1 MRVVIHGLTKEFMT
15 GQGKIRALAGVDLEV
30 RDREFFG
37 VIGPTGCGKT
47 TLLHIIAG
55 LQQPTSGAVEF
66 VGEKRTQAMVSMVFQ
81 DAALMPWRTV
91 DRNVPLGPEFRGDPK
106 PVYKR
111 VTEFFLEMVRLLDVG
126 SAHPNELSG
135 GMKQKVA
142 IARAL
147 ANDPEVILMDEP
159 FANLDAQTRLL
170 LREELIRIWERDKK
184 TVILVTHNIE
194 EAVMLCDRVAVMSAA
209 PGVVRNVIS
218 VDVRRPRTLKSMSD
232 PDFVRSLERI
242 WDLLRYEVDKA
253 MRENHPSGRPASTKG
268 EERSRKNYFDWW

>member
-15 GQGKIRALAGVDLEV
+15 GKGRVQALGGVDLEV

-55 LQQPTSGAVEF
+55 LEKPTKGSVEF

-81 DAALMPWRTV
+81 DPALMPWRTV
-91 DRNVPLGPEFRGDPK
+91 EGNVPLGPEFRK
-106 PVYKR
+106 QPVPIYKQ
-111 VTEFFLEMVRLLDVG
+111 VTRFWLEMVRLLDFS
-126 SAHPNELSG
+126 SAHPAELSG

-159 FANLDAQTRLL
+159 FASLDAQTRLL
-170 LREELIRIWERDKK
+170 LREELLRIWEKEKK

-194 EAVMLCDRVAVMSAA
+194 EAVMCCDRVAVMSSA
-209 PGVVRNVIS
+209 PGIVKSVVSI
-218 VDVRRPRTLKSMSD
+218 DVRRPRSFKSMSD
-232 PDFVRSLERI
+232 PDFIRCLEKI

-253 MRENHPSGRPASTKG
+253 MRENR
-268 EERSRKNYFDWW
+268 RSREEDTEAEIPRKKNFFDW